1 MRKLAL
7 VISVALLA
15 ATPAGLFAA
24 AGQPVLDG
32 YLDPGGYT
40 QVTSLATAAGLGT
53 IPNGVKLTL
62 IQAEAQDIR
71 WRDDGVNPTASVGM
85 VLGAGQTLV
94 YNGNPAAFKAIEV
107 TTSAKLNVIFYR

>member
-1 MRKLAL
+1 MRMRSRHLL
-7 VISVALLA
+7 FALLA
-15 ATPAGLFAA
+15 LLPISLFGASGA
-24 AGQPVLDG
+24 PVLDG

-107 TTSAKLNVIFYR
+107 TTSAKLNVTFYR